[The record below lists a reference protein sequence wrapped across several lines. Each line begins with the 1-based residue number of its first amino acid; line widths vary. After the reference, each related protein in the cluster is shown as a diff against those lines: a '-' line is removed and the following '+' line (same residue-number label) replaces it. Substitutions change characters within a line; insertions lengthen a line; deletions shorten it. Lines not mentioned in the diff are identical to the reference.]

1 MNGSLTNWL
10 ISVIGGLISLL
21 IGLVGVMLRMH
32 AVADKE
38 RMDSMDE
45 RSRER
50 SKLEDERAV
59 HFRDRIHDALNHIA
73 GQDNKIT
80 KLETI
85 IEIRKKERS

>member
-10 ISVIGGLISLL
+10 ISIIGGLISLL
-21 IGLVGVMLRMH
+21 IGLVGIMLRMH
-32 AVADKE
+32 AVSDKE

-50 SKLEDERAV
+50 GKLEDERAV

-73 GQDNKIT
+73 GQDNKII

-85 IEIRKKERS
+85 IEARKKDRQ